1 MRRGRCRL
9 RIACSRRHPRTTG
22 GASAA
27 APRPLSSASHHA
39 WPLPSPLA
47 VLAPHS
53 LTAWIRPPEG
63 NLAPPPQP
71 TAENRRGRSC
81 HVRTT
86 APPHGKQPSRPS
98 AAPSKYPILLT
109 ASSSSPDELVAASSE
124 LSSSS
129 SPSPSESDS
138 SSPEE

>member
-22 GASAA
+22 AASAA

-53 LTAWIRPPEG
+53 LTAWTRPPEG

-71 TAENRRGRSC
+71 PMRFSWQDGGCRARAVVHRC
-81 HVRTT
+81 DLIHL
-86 APPHGKQPSRPS
+86 RPMVS
-98 AAPSKYPILLT
+98 VSLLLG
-109 ASSSSPDELVAASSE
+109 D
-124 LSSSS
+124 
-129 SPSPSESDS
+129 
-138 SSPEE
+138 